1 MRDYFEDSRLF
12 GKKVNAILS
21 GVAALYLMVSCVNIM
36 FDGNL
41 TWSMY
46 GFAVL
51 ALVFAPSFILEDRKA
66 FVPFEILVLLA
77 VPFAVK
83 GMELGFAANYT
94 LSYFTAAT
102 VSLLIITE
110 LDTYTSFRTTPRF
123 SVVLLSI
130 TTIGVAG
137 LWAVARW
144 LSDIYIGTALIV
156 SEKTLMWEFAAALAA
171 GAFAGIVFNLYFRQ
185 RDRRLKYDI
194 EA

>member
-1 MRDYFEDSRLF
+1 MRDYFESSQIF
-12 GKKVNAILS
+12 GRKVNAVLS
-21 GVAALYLMVSCVNIM
+21 GVAALYLMVSCANIM

-51 ALVFAPSFILEDRKA
+51 GLVFAPSFVLEDRKA
-66 FVPFEILVLLA
+66 FVPFEILLLLA
-77 VPFAVK
+77 VPFTVK

-94 LSYFTAAT
+94 LSYFTASK

-110 LDTYTSFRTTPRF
+110 LDTYTSFSTTPKF

-130 TTIGVAG
+130 TTVGIAG

-144 LSDIYIGTALIV
+144 ISDIYIRTALIV

-171 GAFAGIVFNLYFRQ
+171 GAVAGILFNLYFKR
-185 RDRRLKYDI
+185 RDRRLKYDT